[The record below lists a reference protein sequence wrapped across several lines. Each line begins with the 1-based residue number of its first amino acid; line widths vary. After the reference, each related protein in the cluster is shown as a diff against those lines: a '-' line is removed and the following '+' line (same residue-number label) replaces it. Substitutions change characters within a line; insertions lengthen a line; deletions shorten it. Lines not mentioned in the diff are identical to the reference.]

1 MRNLIVFLSTA
12 FLAACGGSNFE
23 GGQADGGRDGGG
35 DVTSEGTVIV
45 VATDASAGDASADHS
60 ATNDASEAAADGPLD
75 SDAAADAAVDD
86 ASSDAAAPLDAG
98 GPETG
103 PVCAPPD
110 LTCPAGCVASDE
122 HNCGACGHDCTSL
135 PHVTGAVTCA
145 VGGTC
150 SFTASSCAPGWAHCS
165 SNPDDGCETDITQPS
180 QCGGCGSAHVCAA
193 GDVCTNGTCVF
204 VVSGHAVDISSR
216 AAPPPPLA
224 GRQVAF
230 LDATGQRVEVTT
242 DANGAF
248 TVSGLVPPYDALVPP
263 APGASPPT
271 ALALGP
277 NAYLGL
283 TTAHPR
289 LSGAPIAVAAWRTAT
304 LNVPMDLTACGT
316 AGCAF
321 AGGASTEGSS
331 DAGGGE
337 FTGIYVTT
345 NPSSETASCTVAWS
359 GAASTVMDLAVVAYD
374 STHTAY
380 WYGTE
385 LGVAISD
392 QGTVTAPS
400 LTVAPVP
407 VLPPAS
413 FTVDMSQLP
422 GWGPPRLFALLEL
435 GGGSWEMS
443 LWEADATTFTAYV
456 PDIPGASLSLSI
468 NAEFQNAAVIATAMA
483 PLTSTSVT
491 LQAPRSPVLTSPTAG
506 ASVSVATGQIAWT
519 GGASTEV
526 FSVLPVYTADGGE
539 VLEGW
544 VRTANPSIN
553 LARLTTLGLSLT
565 GGSTEIIV
573 EGIGK
578 ATSLDAMV
586 DEQILQVPDNSQD
599 SSLTQTFTLTP

>member
-1 MRNLIVFLSTA
+1 MRNLIVFLSAA
-12 FLAACGGSNFE
+12 FLAACSGGSFE
-23 GGQADGGRDGGG
+23 GAPADGGYDAGG
-35 DVTSEGTVIV
+35 DVTSEGTLIV

-60 ATNDASEAAADGPLD
+60 ATDDASEAAADGPID
-75 SDAAADAAVDD
+75 ADAAVHD
-86 ASSDAAAPLDAG
+86 ASSDTASPLDSGA
-98 GPETG
+98 PETG
-103 PVCAPPD
+103 LVCAPPN
-110 LTCPAGCVASDE
+110 LTCPAGCIPSDE
-122 HNCGACGHDCTSL
+122 HNCGACGHDCTNL

-145 VGGTC
+145 AGGTC

-165 SNPDDGCETDITQPS
+165 SNPDDGCETDITQPT
-180 QCGGCGSAHVCAA
+180 QCGGCGSAHACAT

-224 GRQVAF
+224 DRQVAF

-289 LSGAPIAVAAWRTAT
+289 LSGAPTVVAAARAAT
-304 LNVPMDLTACGT
+304 LNVPLDLTACGPT
-316 AGCAF
+316 GCGF
-321 AGGASTEGSS
+321 FVGATTEGPSGS
-331 DAGGGE
+331 GGGE
-337 FTGIYVTT
+337 FQGSYLAGH
-345 NPSSETASCTVAWS
+345 PASQTVACTLGWY
-359 GAASTVMDLAVVAYD
+359 GDASTVIDIAVVAYN
-374 STHTAY
+374 STQTAY
-380 WYGTE
+380 WYGTA
-385 LGVAISD
+385 LGVAVSD
-392 QGTVTAPS
+392 QSTVTAPS
-400 LTVAPVP
+400 IAVAAVP
-407 VLPPAS
+407 LLPPAS

-422 GWGPPRLFALLEL
+422 GWGPPRLFAALEL
-435 GGGSWEMS
+435 NGGGWEMPF
-443 LWEADATTFTAYV
+443 AQAQATTLTASI
-456 PDIPGASLSLSI
+456 PDIPGATLSLSI
-468 NAEFQNAAVIATAMA
+468 NAGFQNAAVIATAMA

-491 LQAPRSPVLTSPTAG
+491 LQAPAAPALTSPTAG
-506 ASVSVATGQIAWT
+506 ASLSVATGQIAWT
-519 GGASTEV
+519 GGAPTEV
-526 FSVLPVYTADGGE
+526 FGVYPVYTADGGE

-544 VRTANPSIN
+544 VRTANPTIN
-553 LARLTTLGLSLT
+553 LARLTTLGFPLT
-565 GGSTEIIV
+565 GGSTEIIA

-599 SSLTQTFTLTP
+599 SSLAQTFTLTP